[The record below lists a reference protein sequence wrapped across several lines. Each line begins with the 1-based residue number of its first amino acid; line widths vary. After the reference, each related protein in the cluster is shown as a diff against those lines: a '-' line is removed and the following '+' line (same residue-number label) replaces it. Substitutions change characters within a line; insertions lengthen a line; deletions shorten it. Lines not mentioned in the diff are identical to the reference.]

1 MFKPTKDFPL
11 LERYKAKFAI
21 NENTIFAYDG
31 VIYTNYELPEHS
43 IIHEQTHL
51 KQQKKIGLDKWVDS
65 YLGDNDF
72 RLKVEIDAYKNQL
85 RSVKDRNQR
94 NLLKIS
100 CARDLSSTL
109 YDNITSYENAFE
121 YLKV

>member
-21 NENTIFAYDG
+21 NENIIFAYNDI
-31 VIYTNYELPEHS
+31 IYTNFELPEHL
-43 IIHEQTHL
+43 IIHEKTHL
-51 KQQKKIGLDKWVDS
+51 KQQQKIGLDKWVDS

-72 RLKVEIDAYKNQL
+72 RMKVEIEAYRNQL
-85 RSVKDRNQR
+85 KSVKDRNQR

-109 YDNITSYENAFE
+109 YDNITSYENAIK
-121 YLKV
+121 YLSV